1 MKFLMSFVVLL
12 GLCTAAG
19 TPARAQ
25 TPRNLVKAQLK
36 SDLRPGT
43 QSFLVGVHLQI
54 ESGWHIYWKYPGDAG
69 LATSVKW
76 ELPDGFAVSDLLW
89 PTPIGF
95 EQAGQIQGF
104 GYEEEVVLLAQVT
117 PPPGWAASAM
127 IGAEVRWLACE
138 TTCVP
143 GKASLQLQVD
153 PAVASDPADRELLA
167 QWLAHVPIPADAP
180 ENPAK
185 IKVTTSGLDYRIELS
200 GIGAEHVQCLLA
212 PADGLSVVS
221 NEVEGLKVHIVLHA
235 MEGPK
240 PSKQPSEAVIAW
252 TEAGKPH
259 AVSVQL
265 GRQ

>member
-1 MKFLMSFVVLL
+1 VSFVVLL
-12 GLCTAAG
+12 GLCAAAG
-19 TPARAQ
+19 APAPARAQ
-25 TPRNLVKAQLK
+25 APRNLVKAELK
-36 SDLRPGT
+36 SDLRPGA

-54 ESGWHIYWKYPGDAG
+54 EPSWHIYWKYPGDAG
-69 LATSVKW
+69 MATSVKW
-76 ELPDGFAVSDLLW
+76 KLPDGFAVSELMW

-104 GYEEEVVLLAQVT
+104 GYEDEVVLLARVT
-117 PPPGWAASAM
+117 PLPGWAKPAM
-127 IGAEVRWLACE
+127 IEAEVRWLACE

-153 PAVASDPADRELLA
+153 PAGAADPADGELLA
-167 QWLAHVPIPADAP
+167 QWLARVPIPADSP

-185 IKVTTSGLDYRIELS
+185 VRVTTMGLDYRIELS

-212 PADGLSVVS
+212 PADGLSIVN
-221 NEVEGLKVHIVLHA
+221 NEVAGLKVHIVLHA
-235 MEGPK
+235 MEGSK
-240 PSKQPSEAVIAW
+240 PSNQPSEAVIAW
-252 TEAGKPH
+252 TESGKPH